1 MLTEI
6 KLYGHLKEATGSS
19 SFKAKVSNTAE
30 AVRFLVSNFPT
41 LEHEM
46 ANQYYRVSVNNVDID
61 KTELYNPIGISEIKI
76 VPVVAGSGRGFGKIL
91 LGAALIG
98 LAFLLPATGTNLTLM
113 EGIKQGALGKV
124 GLMTKSLAYIGG
136 YLVFSGIA
144 DLFTPQVQPEAE
156 DPLSASFSNSVNTTL
171 ATVPIPILYG
181 EHFVGSVVI
190 SGGIETADGSPS
202 TSGSKV
208 VQDHRGGNSSIRI
221 DPDTEQ
227 PVEEYD
233 RTNEDTSLRRYVRIY
248 TVAVTGIQT
257 SYRVKIEAVVGD
269 NTYQG
274 TGYSL
279 NGVELVESFKTLN
292 KNQRNFNLFAK
303 DNTLKYFP
311 GTLRETIGTPIE
323 EGIPA
328 AGSDN
333 GYYYALITGTM
344 ENPTKNILFRGARLR

>member
-30 AVRFLVSNFPT
+30 AVRFLISNFPT

-46 ANQYYRVSVNNVDID
+46 ANQYYRVSVNNIDID

-98 LAFLLPATGTNLTLM
+98 LAFLIPATVPYAPLKFG
-113 EGIKQGALGKV
+113 GGALFTG
-124 GLMTKSLAYIGG
+124 GTAITKGLAYIGAA
-136 YLVFSGIA
+136 LVLSGVS

-181 EHFVGSVVI
+181 EYFVGSVVI
-190 SGGIETADGSPS
+190 SGAIETADGSPS
-202 TSGSKV
+202 TSGSQI
-208 VQDHRGGNSSIRI
+208 VQSHRGSNTSVAI

-227 PVEEYD
+227 PKEAYD
-233 RTNEDTSLRRYVRIY
+233 RTNADTSLRRYVRVY
-248 TVAVTGIQT
+248 SVNVTVLNQT
-257 SYRVKIEAVVGD
+257 INRVKVEAVNGTTTV
-269 NTYQG
+269 QG
-274 TGYSL
+274 TGFTI
-279 NGVELVESFKTLN
+279 NGDELVTAFKTQN
-292 KNQRNFNLFAK
+292 KNQRNFNIRMRKGAAS
-303 DNTLKYFP
+303 YFP
-311 GTLRETIGTPIE
+311 GTLKEIIGTPTE
-323 EGIPA
+323 EGRPA

-333 GYYYALITGTM
+333 GYYYALITGTI
-344 ENPTKNILFRGARLR
+344 KRRGQ